1 MGITKWQGLQLTL
14 FQQIRHAQEGKL
26 AIKAG
31 YGSVYGLLQR
41 ILLV

>member
-1 MGITKWQGLQLTL
+1 M
-14 FQQIRHAQEGKL
+14 FQQIRHAQEGKYAQEGKL

-31 YGSVYGLLQR
+31 YGSVYGLLPR